1 MQPREIKERE
11 REQFPWACMHHQEE
25 EEEEDESYETNA
37 LNRKTRRKPHPAH
50 YQSRGA
56 LKSSPAP
63 PPWQHPPCTCETN
76 LATGWS
82 GLVCARAASSCR
94 CASSST
100 AFPASASIWDH
111 SPAKPEAA
119 SSKLASAIQASPRE
133 VLDAVFGGAMLEGL
147 GASAPASPSPCGS
160 SLEPA
165 TKDELSPAVR
175 SILGV
180 FKALLLFLA
189 SFLEEALASSSDLRP
204 RCAHKRACSA
214 ALA

>member
-63 PPWQHPPCTCETN
+63 H